1 MGTLYSSTD
10 TTQSTSESGLNIER
24 KQSRRKK
31 MKKEDPEII
40 QTLRQEERIGKLHA
54 HTPGKHTIIIPKEL
68 EEEPLDSIFTIL
80 RHRKEEDI
88 KTIDLGDPIQKYRII
103 FDNSAVAIM
112 LTDENERIVHW
123 NNYTEQL
130 LGLTREE
137 LMMRPVKCLYPPE
150 EWKKIRSENIRQ
162 KGIQHHME
170 TKMIR
175 KEGTLIDVD
184 ISLSV
189 LKDHIGN
196 VIGSIGII
204 KDNSQNKQMEQ
215 SLRASEEKFIQ
226 LYEKAPVP
234 YHTLAPDGT
243 ITDVNERWCNLFGC
257 IKEEVIGNPIFD
269 YIHGDEQ
276 ETAKAS
282 FKEKIKSK
290 KSYTGGHERTYIIKN
305 GEPRVFVIHDF
316 FSFNETG
323 GILSVYSTMEDVT
336 GRKKIEEEFHKAHYW
351 LDKKVQE
358 RTGDLSKENQVLKK
372 RSNEYKRTIGELH
385 VQLEKI
391 QKSQKK
397 VEQQNARLKKLDH
410 IKSNFLN
417 VTSHELR
424 TSMATIRGY
433 VEVFLM
439 KSLGPITEEQR
450 RGLDVI
456 LTNTD
461 RLDQLIQDTVD
472 VSHLESGT
480 MKFIPEK
487 TDISRLIQTATGT
500 IQPMADVKQI
510 TIMKEIDENLPE
522 MIIDQER
529 IKQVLV
535 NLLRNAVNVSPEGSR
550 ISVKVNKESEE
561 VVFEVRDLGQGIPKN
576 KQKKIFDIVYQ
587 IDSGIEN
594 LGFTIAQ
601 GVVLSHG
608 GNIWVDSEQ
617 GKGSIFRFTLPIA
630 PLYDQEGKNQK
641 SCYL

>member
-1 MGTLYSSTD
+1 
-10 TTQSTSESGLNIER
+10 
-24 KQSRRKK
+24 
-31 MKKEDPEII
+31 
-40 QTLRQEERIGKLHA
+40 
-54 HTPGKHTIIIPKEL
+54 
-68 EEEPLDSIFTIL
+68 
-80 RHRKEEDI
+80 
-88 KTIDLGDPIQKYRII
+88 
-103 FDNSAVAIM
+103 
-112 LTDENERIVHW
+112 
-123 NNYTEQL
+123 
-130 LGLTREE
+130 
-137 LMMRPVKCLYPPE
+137 
-150 EWKKIRSENIRQ
+150 
-162 KGIQHHME
+162 
-170 TKMIR
+170 
-175 KEGTLIDVD
+175 
-184 ISLSV
+184 
-189 LKDHIGN
+189 
-196 VIGSIGII
+196 
-204 KDNSQNKQMEQ
+204 
-215 SLRASEEKFIQ
+215 
-226 LYEKAPVP
+226 
-234 YHTLAPDGT
+234 
-243 ITDVNERWCNLFGC
+243 
-257 IKEEVIGNPIFD
+257 
-269 YIHGDEQ
+269 
-276 ETAKAS
+276 
-282 FKEKIKSK
+282 
-290 KSYTGGHERTYIIKN
+290 
-305 GEPRVFVIHDF
+305 
-316 FSFNETG
+316 
-323 GILSVYSTMEDVT
+323 
-336 GRKKIEEEFHKAHYW
+336 
-351 LDKKVQE
+351 
-358 RTGDLSKENQVLKK
+358 
-372 RSNEYKRTIGELH
+372 
-385 VQLEKI
+385 
-391 QKSQKK
+391 
-397 VEQQNARLKKLDH
+397 
-410 IKSNFLN
+410 
-417 VTSHELR
+417 
-424 TSMATIRGY
+424 
-433 VEVFLM
+433 M